1 MKNKA
6 VGYAVISVIMAV
18 CMAVSV
24 CVTDQTEEK
33 IMSKNNQILR
43 KQQQYEKIAKN
54 IADNIVEQIQDMSY
68 RGRLSNVS
76 PVYTGKNMFKIV
88 LDKKPVSKI
97 ILKNLVRT
105 HTITANGRAK
115 QRNQDFILIV

>member
-33 IMSKNNQILR
+33 IMSKNNQNNLPIWISCCILCG
-43 KQQQYEKIAKN
+43 KTT
-54 IADNIVEQIQDMSY
+54 DNYCIILGGLY
-68 RGRLSNVS
+68 AG
-76 PVYTGKNMFKIV
+76 NMDI
-88 LDKKPVSKI
+88 VSK
-97 ILKNLVRT
+97 REEW
-105 HTITANGRAK
+105 
-115 QRNQDFILIV
+115 

>member
-1 MKNKA
+1 
-6 VGYAVISVIMAV
+6 
-18 CMAVSV
+18 MAVSV

-76 PVYTGKNMFKIV
+76 PVLPSYSV
-88 LDKKPVSKI
+88 
-97 ILKNLVRT
+97 NLPSSGYPASLRAFLMSPSFAPS
-105 HTITANGRAK
+105 TITANGRAK

>member
-1 MKNKA
+1 
-6 VGYAVISVIMAV
+6 
-18 CMAVSV
+18 MAVSV

-43 KQQQYEKIAKN
+43 KQQQYEKIAKK

-76 PVYTGKNMFKIV
+76 PVYTGKNMFEIV
-88 LDKKPVSKI
+88 LDKKPGSKI
-97 ILKNLVRT
+97 
-105 HTITANGRAK
+105 
-115 QRNQDFILIV
+115 